1 MTDDIQLPDDMAAY
15 GGILMD
21 TRPWLYADAAADAL
35 RRLSLCTDNAHA
47 EGWERPED
55 GYRVTG
61 HLVTVTQRLPELLG
75 DIEYLI
81 AGRDQDIEAADGA
94 DTETELTALYVE
106 IRAAQAAAKA
116 TVAALGRVHA
126 RLGTLKAD
134 PWATSGQGEE
144 SPDKGSP
151 WFGPEEEAPSQS
163 S

>member
-35 RRLSLCTDNAHA
+35 RRLALCTDNAHS
-47 EGWERPED
+47 EGWERPD
-55 GYRVTG
+55 HAYRVTG
-61 HLVTVTQRLPELLG
+61 HLVTVVHRLPDLLA
-75 DIEYLI
+75 DVEYLI
-81 AGRDQDIEAADGA
+81 AGDDQKIEAADGA

-116 TVAALGRVHA
+116 TIAALGRVHA
-126 RLGTLKAD
+126 RLGTLH
-134 PWATSGQGEE
+134 E
-144 SPDKGSP
+144 SPWTTSDKGSP
-151 WFGPEEEAPSQS
+151 WFGPEEEAPPQS

>member
-35 RRLSLCTDNAHA
+35 RRLALCTDNAHA
-47 EGWERPED
+47 EGWERPD
-55 GYRVTG
+55 HGYRVIG
-61 HLVTVTQRLPELLG
+61 HLVTVTQRLPDLLA
-75 DIEYLI
+75 DVEYLI
-81 AGRDQDIEAADGA
+81 AGNDQNIETADGA
-94 DTETELTALYVE
+94 DAEADLTALYVE
-106 IRAAQAAAKA
+106 IRAAQAAAKE

-126 RLGTLKAD
+126 RLGTLK
-134 PWATSGQGEE
+134 E
-144 SPDKGSP
+144 SPWTTSDKGSP